1 MTVDLR
7 SELRLTLS
15 LALTMVPR
23 GTRREYSEK
32 LLIRSD
38 PAKDAITETLL
49 NALLERFRLD
59 PLPRAET
66 VRPVSGP
73 SPTPVAATS

>member
-1 MTVDLR
+1 MTHDIR
-7 SELRLTLS
+7 SDLRLTLA

-49 NALLERFRLD
+49 AAVLDRYRLE
-59 PLPRAET
+59 PLPHPET
-66 VRPVSGP
+66 VRPASGP
-73 SPTPVAATS
+73 TAAPLAASR

>member
-1 MTVDLR
+1 MPDDLR
-7 SELRLTLS
+7 SDLRLTLA

-38 PAKDAITETLL
+38 PAKDTITD
-49 NALLERFRLD
+49 ALVAAVLERYRLE
-59 PLPRAET
+59 PRPHPET
-66 VRPVSGP
+66 IRPVSGP
-73 SPTPVAATS
+73 SAAPLVASR

>member
-1 MTVDLR
+1 MTNDLR
-7 SELRLTLS
+7 SELHLTLS

-38 PAKDAITETLL
+38 PAKDAITDSLVA
-49 NALLERFRLD
+49 ALLERFRLE
-59 PLPRAET
+59 PLPRPAT

-73 SPTPVAATS
+73 APAPLAATP

>member
-1 MTVDLR
+1 MADDLR

-49 NALLERFRLD
+49 AALLERFRLES
-59 PLPRAET
+59 LPRAET

-73 SPTPVAATS
+73 TPAPLAATP

>member
-1 MTVDLR
+1 MADDLR
-7 SELRLTLS
+7 SDLRLTLA

-38 PAKDAITETLL
+38 PAKDAITDALVA
-49 NALLERFRLD
+49 ALLERYRLE
-59 PLPRAET
+59 PRPPPAT
-66 VRPVSGP
+66 IRPVSGP
-73 SPTPVAATS
+73 APAPRAASR

>member
-1 MTVDLR
+1 MADDLR

-38 PAKDAITETLL
+38 PAKDAITDTLL
-49 NALLERFRLD
+49 AALLDRFRLEA
-59 PLPRAET
+59 LPRPET

-73 SPTPVAATS
+73 APAPMAATS